1 MASSPPPTPSASP
14 LPGSPA
20 TSAAGVVF
28 AAVALLVSL
37 LAAPS
42 AQAQERVL
50 GEEIIEPGIQL
61 TFEAAPQDD
70 VTPYDQNLS
79 EEATDVHLEVLV
91 GWSEDESVDVPEG
104 VTRGGFVGYLQ
115 FFATVTNEETGRQT
129 KVDLIP
135 HVTLGDAMHYARNI
149 SLPGDPDDPYTVT
162 FDVRPPAKTELAFHE
177 SWREAH
183 GRPLFEAQTFTYE
196 GLDLAEVAAA
206 TRP

>member
-1 MASSPPPTPSASP
+1 MTTRLFS
-14 LPGSPA
+14 
-20 TSAAGVVF
+20 
-28 AAVALLVSL
+28 SL
-37 LAAPS
+37 LALLLVAASLGPAP
-42 AQAQERVL
+42 ALAQEKVL
-50 GEEIIEPGIQL
+50 GEEVIDPGIHL

-91 GWSEDESVDVPEG
+91 GWAEDPDVDVPEG

-115 FFATVTNEETGRQT
+115 FFATITNEDTGQET
-129 KVDLIP
+129 KVDFIP

-149 SLPGDPDDPYTVT
+149 SLPGDPEDSYAVTV
-162 FDVRPPAKTELAFHE
+162 DVRPPAETEVAFHE

-183 GRPLFEAQTFTYE
+183 GTPLFAAQTFTYE

-206 TRP
+206 TRE